1 LSSEPDLKFEG
12 YVTKFAPQK
21 ALNLSV
27 AGTLT
32 LDERVVL
39 HLLKGRI
46 LDIFEEVLKVIS

>member
-1 LSSEPDLKFEG
+1 MSSEPDLKFEG